1 MAPAPTRARD
11 HSPAGS
17 DWSPE
22 VTNLGDILP
31 PGKLPGDLLGR
42 LLERHSIHDERVLIG
57 PGMGRDAAAIQFG
70 KTALVVKTD
79 PITFPTER
87 SALHLVH
94 VNANDLACQGAVPRW
109 LLVTALLPHG
119 STTAESAASM
129 FADLNAA
136 AAQIGVS
143 VIGGHTEITIGL
155 DRPILVGTMLGEVA
169 VDRLIDPRHAAPG
182 DRLLMTKSAG
192 IEGTV
197 VLADEMRSL
206 LVSRGVSGDMI
217 DAAAA
222 MIEDPGISVLA
233 EAQAL
238 CAVDAVDALHDPTEG
253 GIAAA
258 VRELALASGCGVMI
272 SRDAI
277 PIAPETVAIAAALN
291 IDPLGML
298 ASGSLL
304 AAVPRECMEAA
315 EDALIAAGIPY
326 AWIGK
331 LTPPEAGMRVRT
343 GMAESALPEFAVDE
357 VARVLAG

>member
-1 MAPAPTRARD
+1 
-11 HSPAGS
+11 
-17 DWSPE
+17 

-42 LLERHSIHDERVLIG
+42 LLERHTVHDERVLIG
-57 PGMGRDAAAIQFG
+57 PGMGRDAAAIGFG
-70 KTALVVKTD
+70 DMALVVKTD
-79 PITFPTER
+79 PITFPTNR

-94 VNANDLACQGAVPRW
+94 VNANDIACQGAIPKW

-119 STTAESAASM
+119 STSAESAAAL
-129 FADLNAA
+129 FAELNAA

-169 VDRLIDPRHAAPG
+169 VDRLIDPRHASPG
-182 DRLLMTKSAG
+182 DRLLMTKTAG

-206 LVSRGVSGDMI
+206 LVARGVSDVMI
-217 DAAAA
+217 DAATA
-222 MIEDPGISVLA
+222 MIDEPGISVLG

-238 CAVDAVDALHDPTEG
+238 GAVEAVHALHDPTEG
-253 GIAAA
+253 GIATA
-258 VRELALASGCGVMI
+258 VRELALASGCGAMI
-272 SRDAI
+272 SRDVV
-277 PIAPETVAIAAALN
+277 PIAPATGAIASALN

-304 AAVPRECMEAA
+304 AAVPKDRLEIA
-315 EDALIAAGIPY
+315 EDALCAAGISY

-331 LTPPEAGMRVRT
+331 LTPPEAGMRIRT
-343 GMAESALPEFAVDE
+343 GTAESPLPEFAVDE

>member
-1 MAPAPTRARD
+1 
-11 HSPAGS
+11 
-17 DWSPE
+17 
-22 VTNLGDILP
+22 VTKLGDILP

-42 LLERHSIHDERVLIG
+42 LLERHSVHDERVLIG
-57 PGMGRDAAAIQFG
+57 PGTGRDAAAIQFG
-70 KTALVVKTD
+70 DMALVVKTD

-94 VNANDLACQGAVPRW
+94 VNANDIACQGAVPRW

-119 STTAESAASM
+119 STSAESASSM

-136 AAQIGVS
+136 ARQIGVS

-169 VDRLIDPRHAAPG
+169 VDRLIDPRDASPG
-182 DRLLMTKSAG
+182 DRLLMTKTAG

-197 VLADEMRSL
+197 ILADELRSL
-206 LVSRGVSGDMI
+206 LISRGVADNTIDSAATMI
-217 DAAAA
+217 DN
-222 MIEDPGISVLA
+222 PGISVLA
-233 EAQAL
+233 EARAL
-238 CAVDAVDALHDPTEG
+238 CTAGALHALHDPTEG
-253 GIAAA
+253 GIATA

-277 PIAPETVAIAAALN
+277 PVAAETAEIATALN

-304 AAVPRECMEAA
+304 AAVPKASLEVA
-315 EDALIAAGIPY
+315 ENALATARIPF

-331 LTPPEAGMRVRT
+331 LTPPESGMRIRT
-343 GMAESALPEFAVDE
+343 GMVESALPEFEVDE